1 MTDGLVALA
10 LEQRQAA
17 RARKDFAAADAIRDQ
32 LTSPRRLRRGHPAG
46 TPMGAEPLMA
56 GNSQRRGRT
65 TGAGKKTAT
74 AGTGGKNRR
83 SLAGRG
89 ATPPAEARPGHP
101 AQRRAAA
108 DQRQRADRARARA
121 RAEET
126 PELLLGRN
134 PVVEALRA
142 KIPATALY
150 VVTGDNQRTSDER
163 IAEAMALAAD
173 RGLPLLEVG
182 KAEFDRMSQGALHQ
196 GIGLQ
201 VPPYDYAHPDDL
213 LDLARNSGR
222 PPLIVALDGVTD
234 PRNLGAVVRSAAAF
248 DAHGVVVPQRRAV
261 GMTASAWRT
270 SAGAAARIPVARAVN
285 LARALAS
292 YQDAGLQTVGLAG
305 DGDVDLRRVRR
316 VRRPGGA
323 RRRRRGHRAVP
334 AGAGALR
341 RRRPHPDRPRHRV
354 AQRQRRRRHRPLRR
368 RPPPAADPPDRDR
381 EPGAVLPRRARAARC
396 GEPSGRS
403 GRRDRRQP
411 SSWATV

>member
-1 MTDGLVALA
+1 
-10 LEQRQAA
+10 
-17 RARKDFAAADAIRDQ
+17 
-32 LTSPRRLRRGHPAG
+32 
-46 TPMGAEPLMA
+46 MA

-108 DQRQRADRARARA
+108 DQRQRADRARARR

-150 VVTGDNQRTSDER
+150 VVTGDNQRASDER
-163 IAEAMALAAD
+163 IAEAMTLAAD

-182 KAEFDRMSQGALHQ
+182 KAEFDRMSSGALHQ

-201 VPPYDYAHPDDL
+201 VPPYDYAHPEDL
-213 LDLARNSGR
+213 LDIARDSGR
-222 PPLIVALDGVTD
+222 PALIVAMDGVTD

-270 SAGAAARIPVARAVN
+270 SAGAAARLRVARAVN

-305 DGDVDLRRVRR
+305 DGDVDLHDYDGFADPVALVVGAEGTGLSRLVRER
-316 VRRPGGA
+316 CDVVVRIPIA
-323 RRRRRGHRAVP
+323 KSTESLNVSVA
-334 AGAGALR
+334 AGIALYQTALLR
-341 RRRPHPDRPRHRV
+341 RAPR
-354 AQRQRRRRHRPLRR
+354 
-368 RPPPAADPPDRDR
+368 
-381 EPGAVLPRRARAARC
+381 PGAVPPL
-396 GEPSGRS
+396 S
-403 GRRDRRQP
+403 
-411 SSWATV
+411 

>member
-1 MTDGLVALA
+1 M
-10 LEQRQAA
+10 
-17 RARKDFAAADAIRDQ
+17 RARRAR
-32 LTSPRRLRRGHPAG
+32 P
-46 TPMGAEPLMA
+46 
-56 GNSQRRGRT
+56 
-65 TGAGKKTAT
+65 
-74 AGTGGKNRR
+74 AGTGGKGRR
-83 SLAGRG
+83 ALAGRG

-108 DQRQRADRARARA
+108 DQRQRADRARARQ

-150 VVTGDNQRTSDER
+150 VVTGDNQRATDER
-163 IAEAMALAAD
+163 IAESLALAAD

-182 KAEFDRMSQGALHQ
+182 KAEFDRMSSGALHQ

-222 PPLIVALDGVTD
+222 PPLLVALDGVTD

-248 DAHGVVVPQRRAV
+248 DAHGVVVPQRRSV

-285 LARALAS
+285 LARALGA
-292 YQDAGLQTVGLAG
+292 YQDAGLQTVGLAA
-305 DGDVDLRRVRR
+305 DGDVDLHEYDGFADPVAL
-316 VRRPGGA
+316 VVGA
-323 RRRRRGHRAVP
+323 E
-334 AGAGALR
+334 GAGLSR
-341 RRRPHPDRPRHRV
+341 LVRERCDVVVRIPIDRDDRV
-354 AQRQRRRRHRPLRR
+354 AQRQRRRRHRALRR
-368 RPPPAADPPDRDR
+368 SSRRSVAGDR
-381 EPGAVLPRRARAARC
+381 A
-396 GEPSGRS
+396 SH
-403 GRRDRRQP
+403 
-411 SSWATV
+411 

>member
-1 MTDGLVALA
+1 
-10 LEQRQAA
+10 
-17 RARKDFAAADAIRDQ
+17 
-32 LTSPRRLRRGHPAG
+32 
-46 TPMGAEPLMA
+46 MGADPLMA

-101 AQRRAAA
+101 AQRRATAEQKA
-108 DQRQRADRARARA
+108 RADRARARA

-142 KIPATALY
+142 KIPANALY
-150 VVTGDNQRTSDER
+150 VVTGDNLRTTDER
-163 IAEAMALAAD
+163 IAEAMTLAAD

-222 PPLIVALDGVTD
+222 PPLIVAMDGVTD
-234 PRNLGAVVRSAAAF
+234 PRNLGAVVHSAAAF

-305 DGDVDLRRVRR
+305 DGDVDLDRYDGFADPVALVVGAEGTGLSRLVAETCDQLVSIPMSSSLESLNAGVAASVALYAIAQRRV
-316 VRRPGGA
+316 
-323 RRRRRGHRAVP
+323 
-334 AGAGALR
+334 
-341 RRRPHPDRPRHRV
+341 
-354 AQRQRRRRHRPLRR
+354 Q
-368 RPPPAADPPDRDR
+368 
-381 EPGAVLPRRARAARC
+381 
-396 GEPSGRS
+396 
-403 GRRDRRQP
+403 
-411 SSWATV
+411 

>member
-1 MTDGLVALA
+1 
-10 LEQRQAA
+10 
-17 RARKDFAAADAIRDQ
+17 
-32 LTSPRRLRRGHPAG
+32 
-46 TPMGAEPLMA
+46 MGVEPLMA

-108 DQRQRADRARARA
+108 DARQRADRARARQ
-121 RAEET
+121 RAEEA

-142 KIPATALY
+142 QIPATSLY
-150 VVTGDNQRTSDER
+150 VVTGDTSRGGTDER
-163 IAEAMALAAD
+163 IAEAITLAAD

-182 KAEFDRMSQGALHQ
+182 KAEFDRMSGGALHQ

-213 LDLARNSGR
+213 LGLARDSGR
-222 PPLIVALDGVTD
+222 PPLLVALDGVTD

-248 DAHGVVVPQRRAV
+248 EAHGVVVPQRRSV

-270 SAGAAARIPVARAVN
+270 SAGAAARLPVARAVN
-285 LARALAS
+285 LARALAA
-292 YQDAGLQTVGLAG
+292 YQDAGLQTVGLAA
-305 DGDVDLRRVRR
+305 DGDVDLHDYDGFADPVALVVGAEGAGLSRLVRER
-316 VRRPGGA
+316 CDVVVRIPITRDTESLNVSVAAGIALYAAAAA
-323 RRRRRGHRAVP
+323 RR
-334 AGAGALR
+334 
-341 RRRPHPDRPRHRV
+341 
-354 AQRQRRRRHRPLRR
+354 
-368 RPPPAADPPDRDR
+368 
-381 EPGAVLPRRARAARC
+381 
-396 GEPSGRS
+396 
-403 GRRDRRQP
+403 
-411 SSWATV
+411 

>member
-1 MTDGLVALA
+1 
-10 LEQRQAA
+10 
-17 RARKDFAAADAIRDQ
+17 
-32 LTSPRRLRRGHPAG
+32 
-46 TPMGAEPLMA
+46 MA

-74 AGTGGKNRR
+74 AGTGGKGRR
-83 SLAGRG
+83 ALAGRG

-108 DQRQRADRARARA
+108 DQRARADRARARA
-121 RAEET
+121 KSEET

-163 IAEAMALAAD
+163 IAEALALSAD

-182 KAEFDRMSQGALHQ
+182 KAEFDRMSGGALHQ

-213 LDLARNSGR
+213 LDIARDSGR
-222 PPLIVALDGVTD
+222 PPLIVAMDGVTD

-270 SAGAAARIPVARAVN
+270 SAGAAARLRVARAVN
-285 LARALAS
+285 LSRALAS

-305 DGDVDLRRVRR
+305 DGDLDLHDYDGFADPVALVVGAEGTGLSRLVREKCDVV
-316 VRRPGGA
+316 VRIPIAKATESLNVSVAAGVALYVTAAA
-323 RRRRRGHRAVP
+323 RRS
-334 AGAGALR
+334 
-341 RRRPHPDRPRHRV
+341 
-354 AQRQRRRRHRPLRR
+354 AQ
-368 RPPPAADPPDRDR
+368 
-381 EPGAVLPRRARAARC
+381 
-396 GEPSGRS
+396 
-403 GRRDRRQP
+403 
-411 SSWATV
+411 

>member
-1 MTDGLVALA
+1 
-10 LEQRQAA
+10 
-17 RARKDFAAADAIRDQ
+17 
-32 LTSPRRLRRGHPAG
+32 
-46 TPMGAEPLMA
+46 MGVDPLMA

-89 ATPPAEARPGHP
+89 ATPPAAARPGHP
-101 AQRRAAA
+101 AQRKATAEA
-108 DQRQRADRARARA
+108 KARADRTRARQ

-142 KIPATALY
+142 QIPATALY
-150 VVTGDNQRTSDER
+150 VVTDAGRSDER
-163 IAEAMALAAD
+163 ITEAVQLAAD

-213 LDLARNSGR
+213 LDLARDSGR

-285 LARALAS
+285 LARSLAS
-292 YQDAGLQTVGLAG
+292 YQDAGLQTVGLAA
-305 DGDVDLRRVRR
+305 DGDIDLDRYDGFADPVALVVGAEGAGLSRLVRER
-316 VRRPGGA
+316 CDVVVRIPIDRATESLNVSVAAGIALYAAGAA
-323 RRRRRGHRAVP
+323 RR
-334 AGAGALR
+334 
-341 RRRPHPDRPRHRV
+341 
-354 AQRQRRRRHRPLRR
+354 
-368 RPPPAADPPDRDR
+368 
-381 EPGAVLPRRARAARC
+381 
-396 GEPSGRS
+396 
-403 GRRDRRQP
+403 
-411 SSWATV
+411 